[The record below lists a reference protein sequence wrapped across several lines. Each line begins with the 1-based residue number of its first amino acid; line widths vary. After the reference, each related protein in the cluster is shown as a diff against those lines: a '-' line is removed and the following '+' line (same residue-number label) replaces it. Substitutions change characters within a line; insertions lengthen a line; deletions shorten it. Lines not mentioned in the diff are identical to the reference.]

1 MSRLRQAFD
10 SCHRYV
16 YRTLKMTS
24 IRKRDTIVWTIIFLI
39 FITVLTIPKMTFY
52 FSNELEDL
60 AVRRVEVA
68 NVENDKLIQ
77 RQHLRMVE
85 FEAENANTQNFK
97 LIEVDSRTSDENS
110 LPQRRV
116 LVEKIYDAETI
127 ESVSIKACNPI
138 GFLSAV
144 SVEER
149 KTHVS
154 LSEPRG

>member
-1 MSRLRQAFD
+1 
-10 SCHRYV
+10 
-16 YRTLKMTS
+16 
-24 IRKRDTIVWTIIFLI
+24 
-39 FITVLTIPKMTFY
+39 MTFY
-52 FSNELEDL
+52 FSSELEDL
-60 AVRRVEVA
+60 AVRRMEVA

-127 ESVSIKACNPI
+127 ESVSIKA
-138 GFLSAV
+138 
-144 SVEER
+144 
-149 KTHVS
+149 
-154 LSEPRG
+154 